1 MDYHGHVQL
10 SFEYRRGDAL
20 DVRSLYTG
28 EASGIM
34 VDSGMTAVLGS
45 RDGIGEEVVENL
57 DTELE
62 RAWRNGKE
70 RRQKVG

>member
-1 MDYHGHVQL
+1 
-10 SFEYRRGDAL
+10 
-20 DVRSLYTG
+20 
-28 EASGIM
+28 M